1 MICSMWLTLGKRL
14 YNLINCI
21 QKNFILKYNYVCHV
35 KMQTATKELE
45 LGEWYK
51 KTHECDTV
59 LV

>member
-1 MICSMWLTLGKRL
+1 MIAWLTLGKRL
-14 YNLINCI
+14 YIINCI
-21 QKNFILKYNYVCHV
+21 QKNVTLKYVRHV
-35 KMQTATKELE
+35 KMQTVTKELE